1 MSWNLH
7 GTHARE
13 GDLAQL
19 VGLRY
24 KNFIFTLKAGE
35 KLHTHRGIVCHDDLI
50 GKPWGSRIYSHKGS
64 PFFLLQPALGEV
76 LRALPRNTQIMYPKD
91 IGFIL
96 INMGIGPGQVVV
108 EAGTGSGSFTTA
120 LAYAVGDTGHVYSY
134 ERKKEPQELAGRN
147 LKRLGLEERV
157 TFKARD
163 IEEGF
168 DEEGIDALF
177 LDVNNPCDYIP
188 QVRKALKPGGFFGS
202 IQPTTN
208 QVSTLIHTL
217 RMHGFAFIETVETM
231 VRYYKCEPGRFR
243 PVDRMVAHTGYLVF
257 ARPLVEITSVYD
269 LEESMPEKD
278 AEMPEACNAE

>member
-24 KNFIFTLKAGE
+24 KNFIFTLKAGQ

-76 LRALPRNTQIMYPKD
+76 LRSTPRNTQIMYPKD

-120 LAYAVGDTGHVYSY
+120 LAYAIGDNGHVYSY
-134 ERKKEPQELAGRN
+134 ERKREPQELAEKN
-147 LKRLGLEERV
+147 LTRLGLNHRV
-157 TFKARD
+157 TFKHRD

-168 DEEGIDALF
+168 DETDVDALF
-177 LDVNNPCDYIP
+177 LDVNNPSDYIP
-188 QVRKALKPGGFFGS
+188 LVRKALKPGGFFGS

-208 QVSTLIHTL
+208 QVTVLIQTL
-217 RMHGFAFIETVETM
+217 RANGFAFIETVETLI
-231 VRYYKCEPGRFR
+231 RYYKCEPGRFR
-243 PVDRMVAHTGYLVF
+243 PVDRMVAHTGFLVF
-257 ARPLVEITSVYD
+257 ARPLVDISSVYELDENGPGAQED
-269 LEESMPEKD
+269 LLEVEEE
-278 AEMPEACNAE
+278 